1 LENIVLEKLFSH
13 LLLKNVLPPYLQDL
27 QKMKTNQN
35 LVNNLKQSS
44 FTSHLIGA
52 KSSKI
57 TMAKDI
63 VCILATSQYVGTSKE
78 VVKVLEV
85 DKKNIRKVVEKR

>member
-1 LENIVLEKLFSH
+1 V
-13 LLLKNVLPPYLQDL
+13 
-27 QKMKTNQN
+27 KTNQN

-57 TMAKDI
+57 IVAKDI
-63 VCILATSQYVGTSKE
+63 VCISATSQSIGSSKE
-78 VVKVLEV
+78 VVKVL
-85 DKKNIRKVVEKR
+85 